1 MKPSIYKG
9 RETPFLLAAAAAL
22 FLAACCYLGAALYG
36 VLAALPEART
46 LPAAAAGD
54 TLHGLAVRQE
64 SAVEAVPG
72 ARDGERITGEGVYF
86 SACDGRESLSPPDLD
101 GLTPAGLAALL
112 EAAPE
117 PSGGGRIVKS
127 TVWYY
132 AALLDGGDAP
142 EPGRCRLRFEGFSRA
157 VPARLIA
164 VREEDGRQLLLFRL
178 TEGGNYLKIRIIN
191 AEIES

>member
-1 MKPSIYKG
+1 MKPSIHKG

-86 SACDGRESLSPPDLD
+86 SACVGRESLSPPMFTSSSTSCRRERFSASREMASSRARLS
-101 GLTPAGLAALL
+101 TPACASRAF
-112 EAAPE
+112 
-117 PSGGGRIVKS
+117 
-127 TVWYY
+127 
-132 AALLDGGDAP
+132 
-142 EPGRCRLRFEGFSRA
+142 PGRCPRG
-157 VPARLIA
+157 
-164 VREEDGRQLLLFRL
+164 
-178 TEGGNYLKIRIIN
+178 
-191 AEIES
+191 

>member
-1 MKPSIYKG
+1 MKPSIHKG

-46 LPAAAAGD
+46 LPAPAAGD
-54 TLHGLAVRQE
+54 
-64 SAVEAVPG
+64 
-72 ARDGERITGEGVYF
+72 
-86 SACDGRESLSPPDLD
+86 DGRESLSPPDLD